1 MRQLEKRFYTRSE
14 LAEVLQ
20 IRLDNKNFARDVKNT
35 LMNWGYSFEY
45 SRKGAEITRQ
55 PQTDEEKL
63 AEIMIR
69 KYDIDI
75 QVDTYAFACFIIA
88 FFEIETFDAMPWEER
103 AKNLIEIYGIET
115 DGTVE
120 SFART
125 LKKWCSK
132 LMKSG
137 TIIKSNAKMHW
148 RTTCFN
154 GKKFREWINGD
165 AKLEEEMHRYFESRK
180 KYLEEYITAEIAKG
194 RKDYKEINTEAWK
207 HTNEEL
213 WRKYGCCYYSC
224 KTLVLSAF
232 DDMEELAEV
241 YELVKGISADCG
253 NITKVDIIITSG
265 IAKPD
270 KNGFTF

>member
-45 SRKGAEITRQ
+45 SRKGATITRQ
-55 PQTDEEKL
+55 PQTEEERL
-63 AEIMIR
+63 SEIMIR

-75 QVDTYAFACFIIA
+75 QVDTYAFACFIVS
-88 FFEIETFDAMPWEER
+88 FFEIEAFGSMPWEER

-115 DGTVE
+115 GGTVE

-125 LKKWCSK
+125 LKKWSSRLIK
-132 LMKSG
+132 TGTMTKSEQR
-137 TIIKSNAKMHW
+137 THW
-148 RTTCFN
+148 RTTTFQ
-154 GKKFREWINGD
+154 GEKFRDWVDGD
-165 AKLEEEMHRYFESRK
+165 KEMEIEMK
-180 KYLEEYITAEIAKG
+180 KYMKCRSDLLTNFIRENIEKG
-194 RKDYKEINTEAWK
+194 LDYKAANNKAWK
-207 HTNEEL
+207 DANEVL
-213 WRKYGCCYYSC
+213 WNTFHCCYYSC
-224 KTLVLSAF
+224 KTFILSAF
-232 DDMEELAEV
+232 DDMEELEEV
-241 YELVKGISADCG
+241 YQLVNSIAANAAS
-253 NITKVDIIITSG
+253 ITKVEVFITSG